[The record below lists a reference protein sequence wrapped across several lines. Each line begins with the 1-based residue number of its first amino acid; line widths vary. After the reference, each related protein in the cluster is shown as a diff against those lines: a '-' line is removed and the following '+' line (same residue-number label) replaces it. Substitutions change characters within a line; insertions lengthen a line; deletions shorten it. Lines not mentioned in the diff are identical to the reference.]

1 MPALLQQ
8 INDEMAAV
16 IGEARKS
23 LVQLRNGRQS
33 TGAGTILHSDGLIV
47 TNAHVLG
54 RRSPDV
60 VLWDGRV
67 LPGRILATD
76 RKKDLAIIAAET
88 GDLPT
93 IKLGNGQ
100 QVRPG
105 QWVVALGHPW
115 GITGA
120 CTAGMVIAVG
130 EPVEQL
136 PYHGELLQVGLQL
149 RPGHSGGPMLDDNGR
164 LIGINTMISGPGV
177 GLAIPIHT
185 VKRFLKKALGRGE
198 PDSSAPEIRLL

>member
-16 IGEARKS
+16 IEEARKS

-54 RRSPDV
+54 RRSPKV
-60 VLWDGRV
+60 ILWDGRV
-67 LPGRILATD
+67 VPGRILATD
-76 RKKDLAIIAAET
+76 RKKDLAIIAAEMK
-88 GDLPT
+88 DLPT
-93 IKLGNGQ
+93 IKIGNSQ

-115 GITGA
+115 GVTGA
-120 CTAGMVIAVG
+120 STAGMVIAVG
-130 EPVEQL
+130 EPVERL
-136 PYHGELLQVGLQL
+136 PYPGELIQVGLHL
-149 RPGHSGGPMLDDNGR
+149 RPGHSGGPMLDENGH

-185 VKRFLKKALGRGE
+185 VKRFLKKALAHDSRG
-198 PDSSAPEIRLL
+198 